1 MTFEIGQKV
10 RSKSDPSRIGMVE
23 GLGSRHAGQQFY
35 HVFFGAQGTRTVG
48 EYDLLSFVATTSPI
62 ESLRSGILS
71 GYAEFQRLMTLQRL
85 LRDEPLRN
93 NVYAFNASRTQFY
106 AYQFKPLLKFLDSS
120 NHRILICD
128 EVGLGKT
135 IEAGL
140 LLLELRARQALRTV
154 LIVCPSNLRH
164 KWRLEMRQRFGEEF
178 RILHSADLKQFFSD
192 YEEHPERTTLNG
204 IVSFESLR
212 LPRVRQRLDE
222 LSIPFDFVVI
232 DEAHHLRNFGT
243 NQRDAG
249 RLLTESAEAV
259 AMLTATPVH
268 LGQENLFS
276 LLNLLDPDDF
286 PDLESASERFRD
298 NEYVVQAQRAISS
311 IKPDFLAAAAFLDA
325 ASRSRWST
333 RSDLLDAVRQKMLEA
348 GHGEE
353 PLASNSDR
361 TLLISLQRDL
371 SDLNLLGHILTRTR
385 KRDVHEHAVARRA
398 RAIEVT
404 LDQRERALYDGVTA
418 LVQEEAKRS
427 GQNEG
432 LTTWRLNTP
441 QRRLAS
447 SIQGMVDFYRQE
459 TAWTQK
465 EEEHDDFEGDIDV
478 SPDGDDA
485 LRLKTHIRQLISSWP
500 ANANDSKYEKL
511 ILLLSEIR
519 LSDRSQKVLIFATFR
534 HTIRYLARR
543 LDDAGIGVVA
553 ISGDTP
559 VDLRP
564 VHIAR
569 FRDDPA
575 ITVMLSSR
583 VGSEGLDFQF
593 CSTVVNYDLPWN
605 PMEVEQRIGRLDRIG
620 QESDTI
626 LIVNFWTQNTI
637 EERILRRLYDRIGIF
652 KRSIGDLEVI
662 LGEIT
667 ATVQKE
673 LIRASLS
680 AEEVERAVEQVARV
694 IEERKSSIETL
705 EASAARFVGV
715 DTFFDEEVAAIRK
728 KRRYVTGEQLQ
739 RFVLDFLHNHAP
751 RTRLDYDPE
760 TQIGALVP
768 DEQLRALLR
777 QGGRAGDALAI
788 VGGVGT
794 KVPVTFDSQ
803 TAFRRPGIEFLN
815 VLHPLIATIVDHH
828 IANAV
833 APAAQHVVLKTGSI
847 DPGFYFFFIYRV
859 RLTAAKPGSILE
871 AVLIA
876 PGEGAVCDRENAEA
890 ILGEMVELGESPET
904 SVEMD
909 RGVAESAI
917 LSAEEELLRR
927 LEIIRT
933 VEMSAN
939 DAFVD
944 QRLASV
950 QSFYE
955 KGIRKKREL
964 LQRGVS
970 TTKKES
976 YLRMLRGQIVRLE
989 DELQQKQ
996 AAIEMLRTVTTEYEN
1011 IAAGVLEAIEVGSSR

>member
-10 RSKSDPSRIGMVE
+10 RSRSDPSRIGMIE

-48 EYDLLSFVATTSPI
+48 DYDLLSFVATTSPI
-62 ESLRSGILS
+62 ESLRAGILS
-71 GYAEFQRLMTLQRL
+71 GYPEFQRLITLQRL

-140 LLLELRARQALRTV
+140 LLLELRARQELKTV

-212 LPRVRQRLDE
+212 LPQVRQRLDE
-222 LSIPFDFVVI
+222 LSIPFDFIVI

-243 NQRDAG
+243 NQREAG

-268 LGQENLFS
+268 LGQQNLFS

-298 NEYVVQAQRAISS
+298 NEYVVKAQRSVSAT
-311 IKPDFLAAAAFLDA
+311 KPDFMAAAAFLDA

-333 RSDLLDAVRQKMLEA
+333 KSDLLEAVRQKLLDA
-348 GHGEE
+348 GRRED
-353 PLASNSDR
+353 PSANNADR
-361 TLLISLQRDL
+361 TLLMSLQRDL

-398 RAIEVT
+398 RAIEIT
-404 LDQRERALYDGVTA
+404 LSPRERALYDGVTA
-418 LVQEEAKRS
+418 LVREEAMRS
-427 GQNEG
+427 GENEG
-432 LTTWRLNTP
+432 LTGWRLNTP

-459 TAWTQK
+459 KVWA
-465 EEEHDDFEGDIDV
+465 HDEDDPDDIETDTDTP
-478 SPDGDDA
+478 SDENDA
-485 LRLKTHIRQLISSWP
+485 LRLRTHIGQLIKGWP
-500 ANANDSKYEKL
+500 ADATDSKYDKL
-511 ILLLSEIR
+511 IQLLLELRS
-519 LSDRSQKVLIFATFR
+519 SDRSQKVLIFATFR

-543 LDDAGIGVVA
+543 LGDAGIGVVA

-564 VHIAR
+564 VHIAQ
-569 FRDDPA
+569 FRDDPE

-637 EERILRRLYDRIGIF
+637 EERILKRLYDRIGIF
-652 KRSIGDLEVI
+652 ERSIGDLEVI

-694 IEERKSSIETL
+694 IEERKNSIETL
-705 EASAARFVGV
+705 EASAAQFVGV
-715 DTFFDEEVAAIRK
+715 DTFFDEEVDAIRK

-751 RTRLDYDPE
+751 RTRLDYDFE
-760 TQIGALVP
+760 TQVGALVP
-768 DEQLRALLR
+768 DEQLRAFLR
-777 QGGRAGDALAI
+777 QSGRAGDALAI

-803 TAFRRPGIEFLN
+803 TAFRRPKIEFLN

-833 APAAQHVVLKTGSI
+833 APAAQHVVLRTGSI
-847 DPGFYFFFIYRV
+847 APGFYFFFIYRV
-859 RLTAAKPGSILE
+859 RLTAAKSGSILE
-871 AVLIA
+871 TVLVV
-876 PGEGAVCDRENAEA
+876 PGEGTICEREDAEA
-890 ILGEMVELGESPET
+890 ILGEMVELGESPES

-909 RGVAESAI
+909 SGVAESAI
-917 LSAEEELLRR
+917 ASAEAELLRR
-927 LEIIRT
+927 LETLRS

-944 QRLASV
+944 QRLASLK
-950 QSFYE
+950 SFYE
-955 KGIRKKREL
+955 KGIRKKTEL
-964 LQRGVS
+964 LQRGVN
-970 TTKKES
+970 TAKKEQ

-989 DELQQKQ
+989 AEFQQKQ
-996 AAIEMLRTVTTEYEN
+996 TAIERLRTVTTEYEN
-1011 IAAGVLEAIEVGSSR
+1011 IAAGVLEVLEVGFSG